1 MGKPAAAVGDMHIC
15 PMVTPGTP
23 PIPHVGGPIM
33 PPGTPTVTI
42 GGKFAATFGNMCMCT
57 APAPDSIVLGSLGV
71 FIGGNPA
78 ARIGDQTAHGGSI
91 MIGNIQVLIGD
102 LDVSTL
108 TPANIAFLLAFINR
122 ANSVVNCGHII
133 DSVISMLRTGQAQ
146 PAPAGTD
153 GSFGDINSRLGTNID
168 FVNNPTNLNTVFNQV
183 QAGGPGTMQVVG
195 VDYGPP
201 GGGSHVIIVANV
213 NGQTG
218 VLEGQNWGP
227 GQDRGFITD
236 PAVANA
242 RYNPG
247 GTTTFSASPV
257 P

>member
-23 PIPHVGGPIM
+23 PVPHVGGAIL
-33 PPGTPTVTI
+33 PPGAPTVLI
-42 GGKFAATFGNMCMCT
+42 GGKFAATFGNMCVCT
-57 APAPDSIVLGSLGV
+57 GPPDSIVLGSMGV
-71 FIGGNPA
+71 FIGGNPS
-78 ARIGDQTAHGGSI
+78 ARIGDTTAHGGNI
-91 MIGNIQVLIGD
+91 VLGNFTVLVGD

-133 DSVISMLRTGQAQ
+133 DQVISMIRTGRGGA
-146 PAPAGTD
+146 APAGGD
-153 GSFGDINSRLGTNID
+153 GSWTEINSRLGVNID
-168 FVNNPTNLNTVFNQV
+168 FNNPTNLNTVFNQV

-195 VDYGPP
+195 IDYGN
-201 GGGSHVIIVANV
+201 GRSHIVVVANV

-218 VLEGQNWGP
+218 VMEGQNWGP

-242 RYNPG
+242 RYNPS
-247 GTTTFSASPV
+247 GTTTYAASPV

>member
-23 PIPHVGGPIM
+23 PVPHVGGPIL
-33 PPGTPTVTI
+33 PPGAVTVFI
-42 GGKFAATFGNMCMCT
+42 GGKPAATFGNMCVCT
-57 APAPDSIVLGSLGV
+57 GPPDSIVLGSLGV
-71 FIGGNPA
+71 FIGGNPS
-78 ARIGDQTAHGGSI
+78 ARVGDTTAHGGNI
-91 MIGNIQVLIGD
+91 VLGNFTVLVGD
-102 LDVSTL
+102 LDVSAL
-108 TPANIAFLLAFINR
+108 TPATIAFLLAFINR

-133 DSVISMLRTGQAQ
+133 DQVISMMRSGRGGA
-146 PAPAGTD
+146 APAGGD
-153 GSFGDINSRLGTNID
+153 GSFSEINTRLGVNID
-168 FVNNPTNLNTVFNQV
+168 FNNPTNLNTVFNQV

-195 VDYGPP
+195 IDYGN
-201 GGGSHVIIVANV
+201 GASHIVVVANV

-218 VLEGQNWGP
+218 VMEGQNWGP

-242 RYNPG
+242 RYNPTG
-247 GTTTFSASPV
+247 GTTYAASPV